1 MEPHDRHGAARSEA
15 SLRLRPP
22 VSVSTP
28 LFGREEVLA
37 AIAGLLVRDRVRL
50 LTLTGAG
57 GTGKTRLACAAAVQV
72 AVEFADGVSFVDL
85 SSVEDAALVA
95 ASIAQA
101 IGIQES
107 GGDQLEE
114 CLSEILADRD

>member
-1 MEPHDRHGAARSEA
+1 M
-15 SLRLRPP
+15 RPI

-28 LFGREEVLA
+28 LFGRDEDLA
-37 AIAGLLVRDRVRL
+37 AIASLLVHDRVRL

-72 AVEFADGVSFVDL
+72 AVEFSDGVCFVDL
-85 SSVEDAALVA
+85 SAVEDAALVP

-101 IGIQES
+101 VGIQRNA
-107 GGDQLEE
+107 G
-114 CLSEILADRD
+114 